1 MAEHD
6 NRQNTA
12 LLENQIAD
20 LQSQLERAELRED
33 TLTAE
38 KGKLLEL
45 VSRLQA
51 QNEVLSLPGA
61 VKKPTWIMRL
71 LGKR

>member
-1 MAEHD
+1 MTEHD